1 MGAAMARTVRDAK
14 LETRTARAGL
24 KAAGKPYWRAIEQG
38 LHLGYRKGVTGGR
51 WVLRQ
56 HVGGA
61 KVYEVETIGTADDT
75 LDPDGAAIL
84 SFAQA
89 QAVARRRFVERKR
102 IAAGLPAEAG
112 PYRVR
117 DAISDYLAWLD
128 QNRKSGRDARQ
139 RAEALILPTLGAIEC
154 AKLTTKTLRDWLNGM
169 KKEAPRLRTA
179 KGKPQ
184 KHRDLAAEA
193 NPAEAERRRKAS
205 ANRVLTILKAALN
218 LAWREAPPKIAS
230 DDAWRRVQPFEEAD
244 AARVRY
250 LTTAECTRL
259 LNAADPEF
267 RPLAQAALLTGCR
280 FGELAALTVGDF
292 NPDSG
297 TLHIRTSKSGKGRH
311 VVLTEEGTAFF
322 RSLSAGRL
330 ATARMLSKADGGRW
344 GKSHQG
350 RPMRAA
356 CERAKIEPPAN
367 FHCLRHTY
375 ASLTVMGGA
384 PLLVVARNLGHSDTR
399 MVERHYGHMAA
410 SYVADAIRA
419 AVPTFGIV
427 ADSNV
432 VAIGGG
438 Q

>member
-1 MGAAMARTVRDAK
+1 MGATMARTVRDAK
-14 LETRTARAGL
+14 LEARTARAGL
-24 KAAGKPYWRAIEQG
+24 KPAAKPYWRGIEQG

-75 LDPDGAAIL
+75 LDPDGAAVL

-117 DAISDYLAWLD
+117 DAITDYLAWLD
-128 QNRKSGRDARQ
+128 QNRKSGRDARW

-154 AKLTTKTLRDWLNGM
+154 AKITTKVLRDWFDGLA
-169 KKEAPRLRTA
+169 KEAPRLRTR
-179 KGKPQ
+179 KGTTQQRRVIGDDDP
-184 KHRDLAAEA
+184 DEAA
-193 NPAEAERRRKAS
+193 RRRRAS
-205 ANRVLTILKAALN
+205 ANRVLTIAKAALN
-218 LAWREAPPKIAS
+218 HAWRERKIAS
-230 DDAWRRVQPFEEAD
+230 DDAWRRVQPYKEAD

-280 FGELAALTVGDF
+280 CGELAALVVGDF
-292 NPDSG
+292 SPDSG

-311 VVLTEEGTAFF
+311 VVLTEEGTTFF
-322 RSLSAGRL
+322 RSLAAGRV
-330 ATARMLSKADGGRW
+330 ATARMLPKADGGRW

-356 CERAKIEPPAN
+356 CERAGIVPAAN
-367 FHCLRHTY
+367 FHALRHTY
-375 ASLTVMGGA
+375 ASLTIMNGA

-419 AVPTFGIV
+419 AVPTFGIT
-427 ADSNV
+427 ADSSV
-432 VAIGGG
+432 VAIGAG